1 MADKTKTEPA
11 AAAKE
16 KAPDQAAPSPAFRT
30 APSPAPVDDSFAD
43 GVSGFT
49 VGRNVLKLDM
59 YRIVGYDRESGQE
72 VRTHSHRLV
81 LPLTAIAE
89 LSNVLQ
95 QFDQAVSKIRASQDA
110 PQGDGNGSGKA
121 KAN

>member
-1 MADKTKTEPA
+1 MADKTKTEQPEPS
-11 AAAKE
+11 KE
-16 KAPDQAAPSPAFRT
+16 KAPEQAAANPSFRV
-30 APSPAPVDDSFAD
+30 APSPAPIDDSFAD

-49 VGRNVLKLDM
+49 VGRNVLKLDL

-81 LPLTAIAE
+81 LPLTAISE

-95 QFDQAVSKIRASQDA
+95 QLEQAFSKMRSEQEKG
-110 PQGDGNGSGKA
+110 QGKA
-121 KAN
+121 G